1 MFHGATWW
9 KFLVPSPMSHSR
21 NSLVKIAIASQH
33 CGSMTISVNTIKSRI
48 YGKNSRADELAKLKI
63 GDQVKIIGHLRIN
76 QTKREVEVGVDDLV
90 RVYTVDQVAKMEFER
105 LYPRDLSAVA
115 SPLTT

>member
-1 MFHGATWW
+1 MEISGALAYEPFS
-9 KFLVPSPMSHSR
+9 KQSGKNRYCVSALRINDNFGEY
-21 NSLVKIAIASQH
+21 NQI
-33 CGSMTISVNTIKSRI
+33 RI